1 MEKTEK
7 IYQQKNTEMDIP
19 SIVRALTREWWVI
32 LLCGCIL
39 AMWAYMAVSVVNTP
53 SYTSSATLVITS
65 NGSNSA
71 VYTDTALEKV
81 AGQYQKVLT
90 SSALSSKIKEE
101 MGWEQMPGTLSAS
114 VVTGTNLVLLQG
126 TAQKPGDAYLLV
138 KAALNNYT
146 QVSEYL
152 LSSFSLEEMK
162 SPSIPSTPSNAG
174 SALSWALKALL
185 LGIVASGAV
194 IAVMTILRDDIKN
207 EGQVSALLDIPLF
220 ASIYFESKKGR
231 KKGKMSG
238 KTEGIL
244 ITSPVTSMG
253 YTENLK
259 KLASKV
265 DYRARKNH
273 AKIILVSSVLEN
285 EGKSTVAANLALA
298 LSEKSRR
305 VLLLDGDLRKP
316 SLYKLFEKEL
326 PPEEEIG
333 NFLQERTT
341 ASQCLCHD
349 KETGLYY
356 MFGSRSYRNSDL
368 LLASSNMKTILKQAK
383 SVVDYIVIDSAPLSI
398 SSDAEILADQADA
411 VLLVVRQCASGAGD
425 INDAA
430 DLFRKSKAELWG
442 CVFNAVKTR
451 VLPQKKGGYG
461 YGYGK
466 KYGNYGQK
474 VSPDVQE
481 GGE

>member
-7 IYQQKNTEMDIP
+7 IYQQRNNEIDIP
-19 SIVRALTREWWVI
+19 SIIRALIKEWWVI
-32 LLCGCIL
+32 LVCGCIL
-39 AMWAYMAVSVVNTP
+39 AMWSYMAVSVIDAP
-53 SYTSSATLVITS
+53 EYTASATLVIAN
-65 NGSNSA
+65 NGDNST
-71 VYTDTALEKV
+71 VYTETALEKV
-81 AGQYQKVLT
+81 ANQYQKVLT
-90 SSALSSKIKEE
+90 SSALFNKMKEE
-101 MGWEQMPGTLSAS
+101 MGWDQMPGTLSAS
-114 VVTGTNLVLLQG
+114 VVSETNLILLEG
-126 TAQKPGDAYLLV
+126 TASKPGDAYLLV
-138 KAALNNYT
+138 TAALNNYA

-152 LSSFSLEEMK
+152 LSSFSLDEMK
-162 SPSIPSTPSNAG
+162 SPSIPLEPSNAG
-174 SALSWALKALL
+174 TAVSFALKAFL
-185 LGIVASGAV
+185 LGILAAGAAVAA
-194 IAVMTILRDDIKN
+194 MTILRDDIKN
-207 EGQVSALLDIPLF
+207 EGQISSLLDIPLF
-220 ASIYFESKKGR
+220 ASIYFESKRGR

-244 ITSPVTSMG
+244 ISSPVTSLG
-253 YTENLK
+253 YTENIK

-273 AKIILVSSVLEN
+273 LKIILVSSILEN

-333 NFLQERTT
+333 NFLMEKTT
-341 ASQCLCHD
+341 ASQCLCRD
-349 KETGLYY
+349 KELGIYY
-356 MFGSRSYRNSDL
+356 MFGSKSYRNSDL
-368 LLASSNMKTILKQAK
+368 LLASSNMKSILKQAR

-411 VLLVVRQCASGAGD
+411 VLLVVRQCASCAGD

-442 CVFNAVKTR
+442 CVYNAVKTR
-451 VLPQKKGGYG
+451 ILPQKKGGYG
-461 YGYGK
+461 YSYDYGYEQYNRK
-466 KYGNYGQK
+466 NSKH
-474 VSPDVQE
+474 DRE